1 MGMAMIT
8 VEALAAGEGDCL
20 WVEWDDGPRRRRMLI
35 DGGTPAAGRALAER
49 FARQP
54 VAERDFELAVCT
66 HIDEDHIGGLLALL
80 AEPPEG
86 FATGDL
92 WFNGYDHLVP
102 ADLLGKASGEKLAA
116 LVRQTGIPWNAATGG
131 RAIVVPSGE
140 GEPPVVRLPGLTLTL
155 LSPTWDR
162 LARLRAD
169 WETWKARQKAKE
181 EPRPRDL
188 LGQPV
193 RPLSIPWHELARDY
207 TPDQSPA
214 NGASIAFCAEHA
226 DGSRVLFG
234 GDAHAEVLAETV
246 RRIERAGRYR
256 IDLCKVPHHGSAHN
270 VSPGLL
276 EVLDCDQWLVSTDG
290 GKRLMRGREATYRP
304 GEGSH
309 PSLRT
314 MARLILAA
322 PRPTIWFNHRTPSTE
337 RYADGFLA
345 LTLGFRA
352 EYPPRG
358 TAGITVMAAPGTVIQ
373 VPPRP

>member
-1 MGMAMIT
+1 MIT

-35 DGGTPAAGRALAER
+35 DGGTPAAGRSLAER

-54 VAERDFELAVCT
+54 VAERDFELVVCT

-80 AEPPEG
+80 AAPPDG
-86 FATGDL
+86 FTAGDL
-92 WFNGYDHLVP
+92 WFNGYDQLVP
-102 ADLLGKASGEKLAA
+102 DDLLGQASGERLAA
-116 LVRQTGIPWNAATGG
+116 VVRQTRIPWNAATRGG
-131 RAIVVPSGE
+131 AIVVPSGA
-140 GEPPVVRLPGLTLTL
+140 GEAPVIRLPGLTLTL

-162 LARLRAD
+162 LARLRTD
-169 WETWKARQKAKE
+169 WEAWRARQQARE

-188 LGQPV
+188 LGEAA
-193 RPLSIPWHELARDY
+193 RPRPIPWHELARDY

-234 GDAHAEVLAETV
+234 GDAHAEVLAGTL
-246 RRIERAGRYR
+246 RRIQRTGRYR
-256 IDLCKVPHHGSAHN
+256 VDLCKVPHHGSAHN

-290 GKRLMRGREATYRP
+290 GKRLTRGREAAYRS

-322 PRPTIWFNHRTPSTE
+322 PRPTIWFNHRVPSTE
-337 RYADGFLA
+337 RYADGFAA
-345 LTLGFRA
+345 LTLGFQA
-352 EYPPRG
+352 EYPPPG
-358 TAGITVMAAPGTVIQ
+358 AAGITVMAGPGTVVQ